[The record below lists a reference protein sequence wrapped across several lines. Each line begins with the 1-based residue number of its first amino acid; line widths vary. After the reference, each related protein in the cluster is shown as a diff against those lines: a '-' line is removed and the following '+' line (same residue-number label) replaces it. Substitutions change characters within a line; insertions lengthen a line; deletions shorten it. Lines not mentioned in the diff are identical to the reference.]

1 MFNFIYKMKP
11 SNHQSL
17 IFRPIQDPNPIHGP
31 YQVHTRSFYLAT
43 GYMSGSGRVCG
54 LEGVVCP
61 YQLTEYIVIFLY
73 DYPRKCPGACAGR
86 RRFSGRATRVFLPRG
101 GRTKCRAWC
110 GSVLWLSR
118 AGRLYVVGWLH
129 FPRGLG
135 GMEQRAEC
143 ERIR

>member
-1 MFNFIYKMKP
+1 MLNFIYKMKP

-61 YQLTEYIVIFLY
+61 YQLTEYIVFFYMTIPESARELVPVDVGFQ
-73 DYPRKCPGACAGR
+73 GA
-86 RRFSGRATRVFLPRG
+86 
-101 GRTKCRAWC
+101 
-110 GSVLWLSR
+110 
-118 AGRLYVVGWLH
+118 
-129 FPRGLG
+129 
-135 GMEQRAEC
+135 
-143 ERIR
+143 